1 MLDFIHVSEYVWKAG
16 MALHGEVNPKLE
28 GWVGEHL
35 LSILRGRSG
44 YVAGGIRRSATRRGL
59 AGNAREA
66 VDRGAN
72 YLLKN
77 AGYLQYDQYLARGPA
92 VTWSKIGWR

>member
-1 MLDFIHVSEYVWKAG
+1 MLEFIHVSEYVWKAG
-16 MALHGEVNPKLE
+16 MALHGEVHPKLE

-59 AGNAREA
+59 EGKAREA
-66 VDRGAN
+66 VDRCAN

-77 AGYLQYDQYLARGPA
+77 AGYL
-92 VTWSKIGWR
+92 K

>member
-1 MLDFIHVSEYVWKAG
+1 

-59 AGNAREA
+59 AGKAREA
-66 VDRGAN
+66 VDRVSESVKQFERMAEEES
-72 YLLKN
+72 
-77 AGYLQYDQYLARGPA
+77 Q
-92 VTWSKIGWR
+92 